1 MFSWKKEYIKIN
13 SSEEQSTYTDVDMQN
28 VSEVQHTNE
37 NASETE
43 EYSFIYSAALTSQ
56 CNTQPLLATLPHGN
70 PY

>member
-1 MFSWKKEYIKIN
+1 
-13 SSEEQSTYTDVDMQN
+13 MQN